1 MTQPASILVVDDNTD
16 NRRLVERMLKRRGI
30 ALIAQAQ
37 NAAECLR
44 ALEVRSFD
52 VIVMDISMP
61 EVSGFELCQIV
72 RRHPHGKDVRI
83 VACTAHASKKDAE
96 NFLQIGFDSV
106 LSKPF
111 LMEDLYKAIGMDPTV
126 TL

>member
-61 EVSGFELCQIV
+61 EVSGLELCQIV

-106 LSKPF
+106 LTKPF
-111 LMEDLYKAIGMDPTV
+111 LMEDLYKAIGMDPSATP
-126 TL
+126 

>member
-30 ALIAQAQ
+30 ALIAHAQ

-44 ALEVRSFD
+44 ALEARPFD
-52 VIVMDISMP
+52 VILMDISMP
-61 EVSGFELCQIV
+61 EVSGVELCQIV
-72 RRHPHGKDVRI
+72 RRQPHGNDVQI

-96 NFLQIGFDSV
+96 SFLQTGFDSV

-111 LMEDLYKAIGMDPTV
+111 LMEDLYKAIGMDPTA
-126 TL
+126 TP

>member
-16 NRRLVERMLKRRGI
+16 NRKLVERMLKRRGI
-30 ALIAQAQ
+30 ALIAHAQ

-52 VIVMDISMP
+52 VILMDISMP
-61 EVSGFELCQIV
+61 EVSGLELCQIV

-106 LSKPF
+106 LTKPF
-111 LMEDLYKAIGMDPTV
+111 LMEDLYKAIGMDSSATP
-126 TL
+126 

>member
-16 NRRLVERMLKRRGI
+16 NRKLVERMLKRRGI
-30 ALIAQAQ
+30 ALIAHAQ

-52 VIVMDISMP
+52 VILMDISMP
-61 EVSGFELCQIV
+61 EVSGVELCQIV

-96 NFLQIGFDSV
+96 NFLQIGFDCV

-111 LMEDLYKAIGMDPTV
+111 LMEDLYKAVGMDPTA
-126 TL
+126 TP